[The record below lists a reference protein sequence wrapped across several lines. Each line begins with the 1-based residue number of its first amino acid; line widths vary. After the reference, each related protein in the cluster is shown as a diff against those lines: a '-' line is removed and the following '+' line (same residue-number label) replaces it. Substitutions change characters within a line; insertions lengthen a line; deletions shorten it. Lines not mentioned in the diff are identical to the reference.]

1 MTKPKVIYLVEIY
14 IFVVDNFLFKIIYLR
29 KIMFNFFVIFEF
41 FKKDLGWRN
50 DLNQCSTS
58 KNYLSY
64 F

>member
-41 FKKDLGWRN
+41 F
-50 DLNQCSTS
+50 
-58 KNYLSY
+58 
-64 F
+64 